1 MIVQPA
7 EKCQRSSK
15 KRQGT
20 TEQAAEKLFSL
31 MAVTDICLELLY
43 QRVMRGND
51 QKQAAMFS
59 YLTLAQ
65 RIPADH
71 PARQIRAL
79 VDRALQRLDAELEK
93 LYSGTGRP
101 SIAPERLLR
110 AMLLMVLYSIR
121 SERQLMEQMNYN
133 LLFRWFVGLEMDDA
147 VWDVTVFT
155 KNRERLIDG
164 AVSQKLL
171 QSVLVEARAHDLL
184 SEEHFTVDGTLIQAW
199 ASARSFREKSD
210 PPAAGKGSGS
220 KGSLLLRDK
229 VESTTDPEARLY
241 KKSKADKSMPAYMG
255 HTLIENRNGLAVAA
269 EASEAGNAAERAA
282 AVAMLD
288 RTVAPQQERAPE
300 LKITLGADTLYQEE
314 KFIGD
319 LRQRAVAPH
328 VSQYTRESSNLG
340 KNSLTEAERAD
351 PRRMISQRKRKL
363 IEKVFGWA
371 KLDSVLRQVKV
382 RGLKRVDWFYRLTM
396 AAYNLI
402 RLRKLIPI
410 EAPAS

>member
-1 MIVQPA
+1 
-7 EKCQRSSK
+7 
-15 KRQGT
+15 
-20 TEQAAEKLFSL
+20 
-31 MAVTDICLELLY
+31 
-43 QRVMRGND
+43 MRGND

-65 RIPADH
+65 RIPMDH

-79 VDRALQRLDAELEK
+79 ADRALERLDAEFDK
-93 LYSGTGRP
+93 LYSDTGRP

-110 AMLLMVLYSIR
+110 ATLPMILFSIR

-155 KNRERLIDG
+155 KNRERLMEG

-171 QSVLVEARAHDLL
+171 ESVLVEARAHDLL

-199 ASARSFREKSD
+199 ASARSFQEKND
-210 PPAAGKGSGS
+210 PPSAGKGSGS
-220 KGSLLLRDK
+220 KGALLLRDK

-241 KKSKADKSMPAYMG
+241 KKSKADKFVPAYMG

-269 EASEAGNAAERAA
+269 EATEAGNAAEREM
-282 AVAMLD
+282 AVKLLD
-288 RTVAPQQERAPE
+288 RVIPPKGKRASE
-300 LKITLGADTLYQEE
+300 LEITLGADTLYQEE
-314 KFIGD
+314 KFVEA
-319 LRQRAVAPH
+319 LRERAVAPH
-328 VSQYTRESSNLG
+328 VSEYTQESSNLG
-340 KNSLTEAERAD
+340 KNSLNQAERND
-351 PRRMISQRKRKL
+351 QRRTISQRKRKL

-396 AAYNLI
+396 AAYNLMC
-402 RLRKLIPI
+402 LRKLIPV
-410 EAPAS
+410 EALAS